1 MQHAPPPED
10 QLRRSHEH
18 HVYGHQKTA
27 YPGCGTTQYTE
38 FEHLP
43 NDSYT
48 CGLKLYD
55 AFLCFSPFHLVSYFL
70 NSDFKAFVNINFF
83 TFLFY
88 RYILHVWL
96 FVTGMNFMV
105 LHL

>member
-1 MQHAPPPED
+1 MPLPRKISSED
-10 QLRRSHEH
+10 PMNTMFMDIKGLRI
-18 HVYGHQKTA
+18 
-27 YPGCGTTQYTE
+27 PGCGTTQYTE